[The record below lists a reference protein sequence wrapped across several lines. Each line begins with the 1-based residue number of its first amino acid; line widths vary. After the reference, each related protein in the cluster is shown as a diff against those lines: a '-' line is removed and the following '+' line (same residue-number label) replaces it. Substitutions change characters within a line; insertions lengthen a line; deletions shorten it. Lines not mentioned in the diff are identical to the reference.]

1 MPPSLYNP
9 SELTMY
15 SLKIENQILLGL
27 ILFLTALT
35 TAWAQSG
42 IPLPVLGIHLLA
54 ILAVDMVL
62 GKIAAILGQIDAG
75 AYWPHILGLSIT
87 SAVIFFAMLMLAGL
101 TIGQALITYLV
112 VQAGTT
118 IAIIALGLINLKREG
133 WKLPT

>member
-1 MPPSLYNP
+1 
-9 SELTMY
+9 MY